1 MQFPVPIP
9 VFSLWASPPKCIC
22 YLTCTST
29 TLAQATTISLLS
41 WIPVASELVLQLCP
55 HSIHSIPIVA
65 SACTLW
71 KHRSDHITPLLN
83 PPPQYFPPHSE
94 CGRSPCNTSQDAC
107 SPHSEF
113 PPQPHPQPCGF
124 LVTPQAYPEMWPIS
138 NDYVI

>member
-41 WIPVASELVLQLCP
+41 WIPVASELVLLLCP

-83 PPPQYFPPHSE
+83 PPPNISHLIPSVVGVHAIPPRTHALHTQSSLPNPIPNRAASLSLLKLTRR
-94 CGRSPCNTSQDAC
+94 CGPSQMI
-107 SPHSEF
+107 
-113 PPQPHPQPCGF
+113 
-124 LVTPQAYPEMWPIS
+124 T
-138 NDYVI
+138 

>member
-41 WIPVASELVLQLCP
+41 WIPVASELVLLLCP

-83 PPPQYFPPHSE
+83 PPPPIFPTSFRVWSESMQYLPGRMLSTLRVPSPTPSPTVRLPCHSSSLP
-94 CGRSPCNTSQDAC
+94 GDVA
-107 SPHSEF
+107 H
-113 PPQPHPQPCGF
+113 
-124 LVTPQAYPEMWPIS
+124 LK
-138 NDYVI
+138 